1 MSLAESTPIERIAS
15 DAAVVRAQAERFAW
29 LPPSRPVAGAP
40 GERLARGTGSSL
52 EFADRREYM
61 AGDDVRHLD
70 WGAYA
75 RTDQWMV
82 RVYAREVAPRLDVL
96 LDLSA
101 SMGVRE
107 GGAAGETE
115 RPPKAGAA
123 LDLARFALES
133 ARAAGLSAQL
143 VALGEQP
150 RRVPQDELEHDGL
163 AFDARR
169 PLPELLRECGTLLRT
184 GSQRLLISDL
194 LVEQPPERWLR
205 ILGQGAGRLEVL
217 QLLSARERAPEVG
230 GAWRL
235 EDVESGATRDL
246 VLDRSVVAAYL
257 ERLGGLTAGLRDAA
271 RRLGASFLELTAD
284 DGLER
289 HLVEELLPAQLVA
302 PAAG

>member
-1 MSLAESTPIERIAS
+1 
-15 DAAVVRAQAERFAW
+15 
-29 LPPSRPVAGAP
+29 
-40 GERLARGTGSSL
+40 
-52 EFADRREYM
+52 M

-82 RVYAREVAPRLDVL
+82 RVYAREVSPRLDVL

-101 SMGVRE
+101 SMAVTE
-107 GGAAGETE
+107 GDDG
-115 RPPKAGAA
+115 RPAKAGAA

-133 ARAAGLSAQL
+133 GRAAGLSVQL

-150 RRVPQDELEHDGL
+150 RRVPADELEQSGL
-163 AFDARR
+163 SFDARR
-169 PLPELLRECGTLLRT
+169 PLPDLLRECGSLLRA

-194 LVEQPPERWLR
+194 LVEQPPDRWLR
-205 ILGQGAGRLEVL
+205 VLGQGAGRLEVL
-217 QLLSARERAPEVG
+217 Q
-230 GAWRL
+230 RL
-235 EDVESGATRDL
+235 EDVESGASRDL
-246 VLDRSVVAAYL
+246 VMDRSVVAAYL
-257 ERLGGLTAGLRDAA
+257 ERLGGLTSGLRDAA

-289 HLVEELLPAQLVA
+289 HLTEALLPAQLVA

>member
-1 MSLAESTPIERIAS
+1 M
-15 DAAVVRAQAERFAW
+15 
-29 LPPSRPVAGAP
+29 AGAP

-82 RVYAREVAPRLDVL
+82 RVYAREVAPRLDLL

-101 SMGVRE
+101 SMAVH
-107 GGAAGETE
+107 GGGDQPRPAKAA
-115 RPPKAGAA
+115 AA

-133 ARAAGLSAQL
+133 GRAAGLSVQL
-143 VALGEQP
+143 IALGEQP
-150 RRVPQDELEHDGL
+150 RRVPMDELDQSGL

-169 PLPELLRECGTLLRT
+169 PLPDLLRECGSLLRA

-194 LVEQPPERWLR
+194 LVEQPPDRWLR
-205 ILGQGAGRLEVL
+205 VLGQGAGRLEVL
-217 QLLSARERAPEVG
+217 QLLAAAERAPEVG

-235 EDVESGATRDL
+235 EDVESGASRDL
-246 VLDRSVVAAYL
+246 VMDRSVVSAYL
-257 ERLGGLTAGLRDAA
+257 ERLGGLTSGLREAA
-271 RRLGASFLELTAD
+271 RRLGASFLELTAE

-289 HLVEELLPAQLVA
+289 HLAEALLPAQLVA

>member
-1 MSLAESTPIERIAS
+1 MAADESITRVEC
-15 DAAVVRAQAERFAW
+15 DAAAVRAQLERFAW
-29 LPPSRPVAGAP
+29 LPPTRPVAGAP

-82 RVYAREVAPRLDVL
+82 RVYAREVSPRLDVL

-101 SMGVRE
+101 SMAVTE
-107 GGAAGETE
+107 GDDG
-115 RPPKAGAA
+115 RPAKAGAA

-133 ARAAGLSAQL
+133 GRAAGLSVQL

-150 RRVPQDELEHDGL
+150 RRVPADELEQSGL
-163 AFDARR
+163 SFDARR
-169 PLPELLRECGTLLRT
+169 PLPDLLRECGSLLRA

-194 LVEQPPERWLR
+194 LVEQPPDRWLR
-205 ILGQGAGRLEVL
+205 VLGQGAGRLEVL
-217 QLLSARERAPEVG
+217 QLLTAAERAPEVG

-235 EDVESGATRDL
+235 EDVESGASRDL
-246 VLDRSVVAAYL
+246 VMDRSVVAAYL
-257 ERLGGLTAGLRDAA
+257 ERLGGLTSGLRDAA

-289 HLVEELLPAQLVA
+289 HLTEALLPAQLVA

>member
-1 MSLAESTPIERIAS
+1 LAADESITRVEC
-15 DAAVVRAQAERFAW
+15 DAAAVRAQLERFAW
-29 LPPSRPVAGAP
+29 LPPTRPVAGAP

-82 RVYAREVAPRLDVL
+82 RVYAREVSPRLDVL

-101 SMGVRE
+101 SMAVTE
-107 GGAAGETE
+107 GDDG
-115 RPPKAGAA
+115 RPAKAGAA

-133 ARAAGLSAQL
+133 GRAAGLSVQL

-150 RRVPQDELEHDGL
+150 RRVPADELEQSGL
-163 AFDARR
+163 SFDARR
-169 PLPELLRECGTLLRT
+169 PLPDLLRECGSLLRA

-194 LVEQPPERWLR
+194 LVEQPPDRWLR
-205 ILGQGAGRLEVL
+205 VLGQGAGRLEVL
-217 QLLSARERAPEVG
+217 QLLTAAERAPEVG

-235 EDVESGATRDL
+235 EDVESGASRDL
-246 VLDRSVVAAYL
+246 VMDRSVVAAYL
-257 ERLGGLTAGLRDAA
+257 ERLGGLTSGLRDAA

-289 HLVEELLPAQLVA
+289 HLTEALLPAQLVA

>member
-1 MSLAESTPIERIAS
+1 MAADETITRVES
-15 DAAVVRAQAERFAW
+15 DAAAVRAQLERFAW
-29 LPPSRPVAGAP
+29 LPPTRPVAGAP

-82 RVYAREVAPRLDVL
+82 RVYAREVSPRLDVL

-101 SMGVRE
+101 SMAVPDGDD
-107 GGAAGETE
+107 G

-133 ARAAGLSAQL
+133 GRAAGLSVQL
-143 VALGEQP
+143 VSLGEQP
-150 RRVPQDELEHDGL
+150 RRVPSDELEQSGL
-163 AFDARR
+163 SFDARR
-169 PLPELLRECGTLLRT
+169 PLPELLRECGSLLRT

-194 LVEQPPERWLR
+194 LVEQPPDRWLR
-205 ILGQGAGRLEVL
+205 VLGQGAGRLEVL
-217 QLLSARERAPEVG
+217 QLLTAAERAPEVG

-235 EDVESGATRDL
+235 EDVESGASRDL
-246 VLDRSVVAAYL
+246 VMDRSVVAAYL
-257 ERLGGLTAGLRDAA
+257 DRLGGLTSGLRDAA

-284 DGLER
+284 DGLEG
-289 HLVEELLPAQLVA
+289 HLTEGLLPAQLVA

>member
-1 MSLAESTPIERIAS
+1 MAADESITRVES
-15 DAAVVRAQAERFAW
+15 DASAVRAQLERFAW
-29 LPPSRPVAGAP
+29 LPPTRPVAGAP

-82 RVYAREVAPRLDVL
+82 RVYAREVSPRLDVL

-101 SMGVRE
+101 SMAVTE
-107 GGAAGETE
+107 GDAG
-115 RPPKAGAA
+115 RPAKAGAA

-133 ARAAGLSAQL
+133 GRAAGLSVQL

-150 RRVPQDELEHDGL
+150 RRVPTDELEQSGL
-163 AFDARR
+163 GFDARR
-169 PLPELLRECGTLLRT
+169 PLPDLLRECGSLLRA

-194 LVEQPPERWLR
+194 LVEQPPDRWLR
-205 ILGQGAGRLEVL
+205 VLGQGAGRLEVL
-217 QLLSARERAPEVG
+217 QLLTAAERAPEVG

-235 EDVESGATRDL
+235 EDVESGASRDL
-246 VLDRSVVAAYL
+246 VMDRSVVAAYL
-257 ERLGGLTAGLRDAA
+257 ERLGGLTSGLRDAA

-289 HLVEELLPAQLVA
+289 HLTDALLPAQLVA